1 MKRFFAMMMAMTMM
15 GTTAY
20 AAENTEQEKTAYM
33 SIMRYG
39 KTAYIV
45 DPAVIA
51 DYTARMEADLAEN
64 GDGQG
69 EDYEFKGDFYR
80 IALHSEE
87 RKENTVIPNMENKW
101 KQYSVYRKPVVEIA
115 TAEGQQTVW
124 MSAEEQ
130 QELLQ
135 MVEELYEPQLKYD
148 RYLNLDPKDP
158 KKLGVILNGEVYSFA
173 DAYIAKD
180 GKLYVSMEDW
190 NQAFRKQYGNT
201 KQLSLQRE
209 NVLCGDRQL
218 GVQPVLKDGMVYLP
232 LRDTVDAFSHLSLKW
247 DGNLKKAVIGE
258 KALEQM

>member
-1 MKRFFAMMMAMTMM
+1 MKRFLAAMLAMAMM

-20 AAENTEQEKTAYM
+20 GAEKKPSENAAYM

-39 KTAYIV
+39 KTSYIV
-45 DPAVIA
+45 DPDIIA
-51 DYTARMEADLAEN
+51 DYTKKMESFLTEHGREAGEN
-64 GDGQG
+64 
-69 EDYEFKGDFYR
+69 YKFKGDFYP
-80 IALHSEE
+80 IALHSAE
-87 RKENTVIPNMENKW
+87 KNENTEIPNMENKL
-101 KQYSVYRKPVVEIA
+101 KLYSVYRKPVVEIA
-115 TAEGQQTVW
+115 TAEEQQTVW

-135 MVEELYEPQLKYD
+135 MVEEWYEPQLKYD

-180 GKLYVSMEDW
+180 GKLYVSAEDW

-209 NVLCGDRQL
+209 NILCGDRQL

-247 DGNLKKAVIGE
+247 DANLKKAVIGE